1 MIVLITDFG
10 LNDEYVGVMKGVIC
24 SINPE
29 VKIIDLT
36 HGISSQDIIWAGI
49 VIYKTYKFFPQGSI
63 FLIVVDPGV
72 GTKRDIIIMKA
83 EGYYFIAPDNGV
95 LSLIYEKFHPEIIIK
110 AEKEKYSLN
119 PVSFTF
125 HGRDIFAPV
134 AAYLSKGENVLQ
146 MGKKVDKIVRIKFP
160 QPQIREKEI
169 TAAVI
174 HIDRF
179 GNLITCLDREEF
191 EKLGWRKFKI
201 EYKGRIIE
209 GISRC
214 YDTSKD
220 LIAIWES
227 KNFLEIAKPGGCAQ
241 KFLKAKIGDKI
252 KIVKLQ

>member
-1 MIVLITDFG
+1 VIILITDFG
-10 LNDEYVGVMKGVIC
+10 LGDEYVGVMKGVIY

-36 HGISSQDIIWAGI
+36 HGISSQDKIWAGI
-49 VIYKTYKFFPQGSI
+49 VVYKTYKFFPQGSI

-72 GTKRDIIIMKA
+72 GTERDIIIMKA
-83 EGYYFIAPDNGV
+83 GGYYFIAPDNGV

-110 AEKEKYSLN
+110 AEKKKYSLN

-134 AAYLSKGENVLQ
+134 AAHLSRGENVFQ
-146 MGKKVDKIVRIKFP
+146 MGDKVDRIVKIKFP

-169 TAAVI
+169 TTPII

-209 GISRC
+209 GISSC

-241 KFLKAKIGDKI
+241 EYLQAKPGDEI
-252 KIVKLQ
+252 RIMKLG